1 MCAVRQGLH
10 PKFYYGP
17 FLLLMQA
24 KMEELQLIR
33 DEQTLAQAK
42 VGILASWLAHTHVSS
57 TSYIIQTS
65 STYTCID
72 VTCVGLHSQ

>member
-24 KMEELQLIR
+24 RMEELQLIH
-33 DEQTLAQAK
+33 DEQTLALAK
-42 VGILASWLAHTHVSS
+42 VGILASWLAHTHVSTAS
-57 TSYIIQTS
+57 HIIRTS
-65 STYTCID
+65 ST
-72 VTCVGLHSQ
+72 